1 MLAGAAKPEDLVAL
15 LPSWKLAMQADRKA
29 PYTIDSY
36 LRGTRYYLTWCQAE
50 QMTAPLTRSVL
61 QRWITHL
68 LESGAEPATARIRQ
82 QAVRRFAAWLVD
94 EGQIDQNPF
103 LGLKPP
109 KIDTKV
115 VERLSDEEL
124 RMMVKACAGEGLHDR
139 RDEACLRLLVETG
152 MRAGELLALSVHDV
166 DLARRVVTIRKGKG
180 GRGRHVPFQA
190 QTSAAIGRYLRVRQ
204 RHRLS
209 NTPALWL
216 TETGGRARLGYAGLR
231 NALMARAQ
239 QAGVEG
245 FHIHRLRHTFA
256 SRYLSRGGSEGSLMQ
271 VAGWRTRQMVDR
283 YSRDTA
289 AERAID
295 ETRRLRL
302 GDL

>member
-1 MLAGAAKPEDLVAL
+1 
-15 LPSWKLAMQADRKA
+15 MQADRKA
-29 PYTIDSY
+29 IYTIDSY
-36 LRGTRYYLTWCQAE
+36 LRGARYYLSWCKSEPDQR
-50 QMTAPLTRSVL
+50 PLTRLTL
-61 QRWITHL
+61 QRWIAHL
-68 LESGAEPATARIRQ
+68 LDSGAEPATARIRQ
-82 QAVRRFAAWLVD
+82 QAVRRFAAWLAD
-94 EGQIDQNPF
+94 EGAIDQDPF

-115 VERLSDEEL
+115 VERLTDDEL
-124 RMMVKACAGEGLHDR
+124 RLMLKACASDGLHDR

-152 MRAGELLALSVHDV
+152 MRAGELLSLSVHDI

-180 GRGRHVPFQA
+180 GKGRHVPFQA
-190 QTSAAIGRYLRVRQ
+190 QTAAALDRYMRARQ

-209 NTPALWL
+209 SSPALWL
-216 TETGGRARLGYAGLR
+216 TETGGRTRLGYPGLR
-231 NALMARAQ
+231 IALLARANA
-239 QAGVEG
+239 AGIEG

-256 SRYLSRGGSEGSLMQ
+256 SRYLSLGGSEGSLMQ

-289 AERAID
+289 AERAIT